1 MDKLKRNDLKV
12 GLFVSFGLIT
22 VLMSIVLFGGDRLL
36 LTPTYHLQMEL
47 KDVQGLAKGSIV
59 TMAGLRVGNVR
70 KLEFNPQKNKMTV
83 VMSIE
88 KEYQPQITTEA
99 RASLKTQGALGDRYV
114 YIEPRASKGEILADG
129 ATLTVQ
135 ESGDLFDTL
144 SARGAEFANILDV
157 IKEVRQF
164 VRNLNDNDRSAKFME
179 NLALASQNMNALL
192 IETRAAMK
200 DVRGTEN
207 DPRLREAMIHL
218 SNVMKKID
226 RGQGTLG
233 ALINDSALHD
243 RLMGFLGENP
253 RNKYMRS
260 LLRQSIQDEDK
271 TKK

>member
-1 MDKLKRNDLKV
+1 MGNFKRNDIKV
-12 GLFVSFGLIT
+12 GIFVSLGLIT
-22 VLMSIVLFGGDRLL
+22 VLLSILLFGGDRLL
-36 LTPTYHLQMEL
+36 LASTYHLKMEIR
-47 KDVQGLAKGSIV
+47 DVQGLAKGSIV

-70 KLEFNPQKNKMTV
+70 KLEFNPKTNKMDI
-83 VMSIE
+83 VMNIE
-88 KEYQPQITTEA
+88 RQYQQQITTEA

-114 YIEPRASKGEILADG
+114 YIEPRASKGEVLVEG
-129 ATLTVQ
+129 AYIPVQ
-135 ESGDLFDTL
+135 DSGDLFDTL

-179 NLALASQNMNALL
+179 NMAVASQNLNALL
-192 IETRAAMK
+192 AESRAALK
-200 DVRGTEN
+200 DVRGSDN

-243 RLMGFLGENP
+243 RLMSFLGENP

-271 TKK
+271 NKR